1 MLVYQRVIP
10 QNSPNSPNIRKRC
23 CLYRAL
29 ASGTGRSMRR
39 AWLMES
45 PRVEEETF
53 MDTTNGLMEM
63 NIHGTYIYI
72 YICESQIPCYTA
84 VIDP

>member
-1 MLVYQRVIP
+1 
-10 QNSPNSPNIRKRC
+10 
-23 CLYRAL
+23 
-29 ASGTGRSMRR
+29 
-39 AWLMES
+39 MES

-72 YICESQIPCYTA
+72 CESQIPCYTA

>member
-1 MLVYQRVIP
+1 MVIF
-10 QNSPNSPNIRKRC
+10 NSYVKFPKIPRISPNIRNRC

-53 MDTTNGLMEM
+53 VDTTNGLMEM
-63 NIHGTYIYI
+63 NIHYA
-72 YICESQIPCYTA
+72 CL
-84 VIDP
+84 